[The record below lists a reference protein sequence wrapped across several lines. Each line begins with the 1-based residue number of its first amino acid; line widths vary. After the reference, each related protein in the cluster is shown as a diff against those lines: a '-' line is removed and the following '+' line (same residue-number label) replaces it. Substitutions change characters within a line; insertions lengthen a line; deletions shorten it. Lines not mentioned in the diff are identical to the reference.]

1 MSPNHTDLLG
11 ILYLAANTPVVL
23 FSCLNSWPP
32 FQRHFDSVFLQ
43 NPRLASWNGNFCSSL
58 EVLYFAAFC
67 VWFEVT
73 DFCNAKCKWQVVH
86 GLECQLQMKSWHLP
100 FLFLQ
105 SQSSQCNFE
114 KSDIWVPRPRRIMI
128 IPSGER
134 SCSAY
139 RRAVGASGGSVLGT
153 LCHNCPQLANLFC
166 SNISETEATFHVVG
180 MGESNFVLT
189 KADKDGPTVWRM
201 RR

>member
-1 MSPNHTDLLG
+1 
-11 ILYLAANTPVVL
+11 
-23 FSCLNSWPP
+23 
-32 FQRHFDSVFLQ
+32 
-43 NPRLASWNGNFCSSL
+43 
-58 EVLYFAAFC
+58 
-67 VWFEVT
+67 
-73 DFCNAKCKWQVVH
+73 
-86 GLECQLQMKSWHLP
+86 MKSWHLP

-166 SNISETEATFHVVG
+166 SNISKTEATFHAVG

-189 KADKDGPTVWRM
+189 KADKDGRLYEGWGDKIGRLCFRENCKLWRIESFFQSNIIQYKCLQLQTPTWQTNTLTTIWTPNFNNKQKQTKVKTLHSYLVV
-201 RR
+201 